1 MLNEII
7 EMLKIL
13 SLFQVDEGL
22 LLYFPEKQRVW
33 IRIKETIKL
42 RAFQTFGY
50 TLAFAMFFILFKL
63 YVLFWKAIMTVV
75 EIIILGPKVI

>member
-42 RAFQTFGY
+42 RVSN
-50 TLAFAMFFILFKL
+50 ILD
-63 YVLFWKAIMTVV
+63 IR
-75 EIIILGPKVI
+75 